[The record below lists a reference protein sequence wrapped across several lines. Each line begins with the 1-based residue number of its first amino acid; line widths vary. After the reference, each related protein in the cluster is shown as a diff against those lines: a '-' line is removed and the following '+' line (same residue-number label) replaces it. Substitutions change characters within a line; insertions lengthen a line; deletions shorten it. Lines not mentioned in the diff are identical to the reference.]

1 MYRYGLNDPLQQV
14 GNVSSSNVRST
25 DIVCVFFLTVIT
37 VVDAVMDDNETLDFP
52 QTLRWINF
60 AICTTRV
67 MVANI
72 FL

>member
-1 MYRYGLNDPLQQV
+1 MTLCSRLEMFQVPTFDPQTL
-14 GNVSSSNVRST
+14 
-25 DIVCVFFLTVIT
+25 CVFFLTVIT

>member
-1 MYRYGLNDPLQQV
+1 MFQVPMFDPQTL
-14 GNVSSSNVRST
+14 
-25 DIVCVFFLTVIT
+25 CVFFLTVIT
-37 VVDAVMDDNETLDFP
+37 VVDAVMADNETLDFP